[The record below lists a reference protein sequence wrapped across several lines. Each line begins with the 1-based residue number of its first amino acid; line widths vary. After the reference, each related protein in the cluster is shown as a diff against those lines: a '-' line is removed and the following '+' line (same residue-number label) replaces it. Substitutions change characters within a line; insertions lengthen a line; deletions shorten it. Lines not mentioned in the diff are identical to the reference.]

1 MVWGVSLLLAA
12 GVGVL
17 AGAPA
22 GAAAQASSV
31 GQHVKT
37 GSTWT
42 FAIIGEDC
50 ELQTFGAGKTWTA
63 DLGGDGGRYSG
74 GAATIKEQ
82 WTTGGDNPAVFKGT
96 YESSAKE
103 YKGKFKNLDGSFK
116 AVLVKGDVDG
126 C

>member
-1 MVWGVSLLLAA
+1 MVWVMSLLMTA

-22 GAAAQASSV
+22 GASAPARSA

-37 GSTWT
+37 GSKWT

-63 DLGGDGGRYSG
+63 DLAGDSGRYSG
-74 GAATIKEQ
+74 GASTIKEV
-82 WTTGGDNPAVFKGT
+82 WTTGGDSPAVFKGT
-96 YESSAKE
+96 YASSAKE
-103 YKGKFKNLDGSFK
+103 YKGKFKDLDGSFK